1 MSYAG
6 PAPELKLPVKFI
18 KPRIWGFNGVPMS
31 YIKPGHAS
39 GRDAVFWSDKM
50 NEYLIDSL
58 LHQQSIGN
66 RGEARFFSAAY
77 DSIITGVGE
86 RFGVAIDRNNI
97 KNRLKHIKEAFYEC
111 RNILGEDTRIKWCPE
126 SRRFNADP
134 NVWREL
140 IQVLVLSVS
149 QE

>member
-1 MSYAG
+1 
-6 PAPELKLPVKFI
+6 
-18 KPRIWGFNGVPMS
+18 MS
-31 YIKPGHAS
+31 YIKPGHS
-39 GRDAVFWSDKM
+39 GRDGAVFWSDKM

-66 RGEARFFSAAY
+66 RGEARFFTVAY
-77 DSIITGVGE
+77 DSIVTGVGQ
-86 RFGVAIDRNNI
+86 RFGVAIDKNNI
-97 KNRLKHIKEAFYEC
+97 KNRLKYIKETFYEC
-111 RNILGEDTRIKWCPE
+111 RNLLSEDTRIKWSPE

-149 QE
+149 KE